1 MTRRLIL
8 SVITLCTVIA
18 CTTDAYESGDGT
30 YSYMRA
36 DFAESYTNSQT
47 QFFAADTDDD
57 RHVEFQ
63 QVMAREWA
71 TTPDS
76 VYRTLV
82 YYSAQPDANSKCR
95 LFSVVPVNVLRYKP
109 VEEVKEMHTDP
120 LDWNSIWTSSNG
132 KYLNLG
138 LTIMTGYTQEGEIVL
153 QNLGLVCDEVRTLA
167 DEKREFVM
175 RLYHAQNESPQYY
188 SSDVYASIPLN
199 DFHAGDVL
207 TITANTY
214 DGEQTR
220 QYTVTP

>member
-63 QVMAREWA
+63 QAMAREWA

-120 LDWNSIWTSSNG
+120 LYWNSIWTSSNG

-153 QNLGLVCDEVRTLA
+153 QNLGLELKGKNPREKVGNAIEIYSKIEKWYAEYLRTEEARKNIAEFDRWLPSYSWIPSIKKI
-167 DEKREFVM
+167 DYLLWSRRE
-175 RLYHAQNESPQYY
+175 E
-188 SSDVYASIPLN
+188 
-199 DFHAGDVL
+199 
-207 TITANTY
+207 
-214 DGEQTR
+214 E
-220 QYTVTP
+220 

>member
-47 QFFAADTDDD
+47 QFFAADTDDN

-63 QVMAREWA
+63 QAMAREWA

-120 LDWNSIWTSSNG
+120 LYWNSIRLFSCNRINFIIQSMESSI
-132 KYLNLG
+132 KLQCLMIVRNL
-138 LTIMTGYTQEGEIVL
+138 I
-153 QNLGLVCDEVRTLA
+153 
-167 DEKREFVM
+167 
-175 RLYHAQNESPQYY
+175 S
-188 SSDVYASIPLN
+188 
-199 DFHAGDVL
+199 
-207 TITANTY
+207 
-214 DGEQTR
+214 
-220 QYTVTP
+220 